1 MDDGWFGERDDDTSS
16 LGDWEPN
23 PKKLPNGL
31 KGLGE
36 KLAAMDIQFGVWVEP
51 EMVNTESKLYKAHP
65 DWAMA
70 IPGKHHSEGRNQ
82 RVLDLANPA
91 VQDFLTEKMTEVF
104 SSADIAYVK
113 WDMNRIF
120 SDVYSPYLPPQ
131 RQGETAHRY
140 ILGLYRIIRTLTE
153 RFPEI
158 LFEGC
163 SAGGNRFDLGIL
175 RYFPQIWGS
184 DNSDAICRVTIQEG
198 YSYGYPQ
205 SCIGAH
211 VSAVPNHQTLRV
223 TPEETRFNVAAFGA
237 LGYECDLRDLNA
249 AQKQEITE
257 QIALYKQW
265 REVFQF
271 GQLYRVLSGNLHEWI
286 CVSEDKKRAVGMIL
300 QEKLVPNTQ
309 TQRFYAAGLLPD
321 QRYRLRNIPGRVDVK
336 QFGSLINTVAPI
348 HVKQDSLVHNVIA
361 KTVKMNR
368 ETEDVSATGDVLMH
382 TGVSL
387 SPTFSSTGFND
398 KVRVFPDFSS
408 RLYLIEAIDS

>member
-1 MDDGWFGERDDDTSS
+1 M
-16 LGDWEPN
+16 
-23 PKKLPNGL
+23 
-31 KGLGE
+31 
-36 KLAAMDIQFGVWVEP
+36 
-51 EMVNTESKLYKAHP
+51 
-65 DWAMA
+65 
-70 IPGKHHSEGRNQ
+70 
-82 RVLDLANPA
+82 
-91 VQDFLTEKMTEVF
+91 
-104 SSADIAYVK
+104 
-113 WDMNRIF
+113 
-120 SDVYSPYLPPQ
+120 
-131 RQGETAHRY
+131 
-140 ILGLYRIIRTLTE
+140 
-153 RFPEI
+153 
-158 LFEGC
+158 
-163 SAGGNRFDLGIL
+163 
-175 RYFPQIWGS
+175 
-184 DNSDAICRVTIQEG
+184 
-198 YSYGYPQ
+198 
-205 SCIGAH
+205 
-211 VSAVPNHQTLRV
+211 
-223 TPEETRFNVAAFGA
+223 AAFGA

-387 SPTFSSTGFND
+387 SPTFSATGFND
-398 KVRVFPDFSS
+398 KVRVFPDHSS
-408 RLYLIEAIDS
+408 RLYLIEAID